1 MKNIATFH
9 THLGALEFFNGL
21 KSLGDEAAE
30 LVPAPRQLSVSCGTA
45 VCFSR
50 PYDEASMANE
60 DLSQVY
66 QMEEPGKYELIRDEL

>member
-9 THLGALEFFNGL
+9 THLGALDFFNGL
-21 KSLGDEAAE
+21 KNLGDEAAE

-45 VCFSR
+45 VRFSK

-60 DLSQVY
+60 DLIQVY
-66 QMEEPGKYELIRDEL
+66 QIEASGKYKLIRDEL